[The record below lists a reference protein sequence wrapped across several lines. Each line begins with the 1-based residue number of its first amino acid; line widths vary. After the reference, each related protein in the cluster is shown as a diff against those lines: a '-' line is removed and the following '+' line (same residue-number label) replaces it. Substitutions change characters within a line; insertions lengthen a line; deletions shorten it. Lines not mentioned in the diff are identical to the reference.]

1 MLQSFDGSCSA
12 SVQPRIDPVSGKPFD
27 LAYNIVVLD
36 PASGAVLDRVQ
47 FGAISQGWQNLMG
60 FIYEL
65 HWTLALGSF
74 GMWTLG
80 ICALAWTID
89 NFVGFYLTLP
99 SRRRTRPDT
108 GSSPARTWW
117 QRWKPAWKDAHGQA
131 ATSSTS
137 TCTAPVACGF
147 GRCC

>member
-36 PASGAVLDRVQ
+36 PSSGAVLDRVQ

-89 NFVGFYLTLP
+89 NFVDFI
-99 SRRRTRPDT
+99 
-108 GSSPARTWW
+108 
-117 QRWKPAWKDAHGQA
+117 
-131 ATSSTS
+131 
-137 TCTAPVACGF
+137 
-147 GRCC
+147 